1 MSFTFA
7 VRPFPR
13 SDELGLRSD
22 GFLERGTSMRFRIS
36 VLAGKP
42 AADENERVFT
52 ADNVTRPRKRSAAY
66 LHGKFN
72 SRRKGQYLHD
82 VCTEGK
88 AERFTK
94 HNNSIDR
101 LRELDSDGGL

>member
-82 VCTEGK
+82 VRNILGISRPSPLTCISECGINP
-88 AERFTK
+88 F
-94 HNNSIDR
+94 I
-101 LRELDSDGGL
+101 